1 MYVKSFSLS
10 YYGGGLKM
18 RKRYAFILL
27 FLFVGCASVNRRER
41 IPPGI
46 NCVIRSHKALY
57 KVGEPVLI
65 TWTLFNGTDARIYA
79 LNWRTPFDTI
89 DGRTTGEA
97 WIVERDREEVTYL
110 GMLVSRDAPT
120 EKEYIK
126 MEPWSYVSKEIDL
139 SKSYDMSV
147 PGEYKIYYCGGSLWG
162 LYDIFWEGESP
173 WGKRGRSSR
182 HITLTSNE
190 ITVRITK
197 Q

>member
-46 NCVIRSHKALY
+46 NCVIRSHKDSY